1 MKIAIRK
8 APSTRLKRMGFSM
21 LSPSNAPSP
30 LVPSTGAT
38 RKSPKPSTSA
48 KTRVAAIS
56 FLESSSSSPS
66 AMLVERVS
74 AFMPSQRVSPKETAP
89 RIIGSLRS
97 LLRRVTERKR
107 SARRSISPVG
117 VRTAIPQKL
126 GERIRTPS
134 IMACPPTLTVGPASL
149 PAPAGLAPVLE
160 ALDPTAGVYH
170 ALAPGVERVAG
181 RTDVHGDG
189 LARRRARL
197 ELVPAGAAHQR
208 LRVLGV
214 YTGLHAKPPS
224 LKLRRLPNIV
234 YYRCKG

>member
-1 MKIAIRK
+1 MAIRIT
-8 APSTRLKRMGFSM
+8 PSTRLKRTGFSM
-21 LSPSNAPSP
+21 LLPSSEPIP
-30 LVPSTGAT
+30 LVPRTGAT
-38 RKSPKPSTSA
+38 RNSPKPSTA
-48 KTRVAAIS
+48 ANPRVKAIS
-56 FLESSSSSPS
+56 FLERSSSSPS
-66 AMLVERVS
+66 AMFVLRVS
-74 AFMPSQRVSPKETAP
+74 AFIPSQRVSPKERAP

-97 LLRRVTERKR
+97 LLRRVTERKGSALR
-107 SARRSISPVG
+107 SRSPVG

-126 GERIRTPS
+126 GERISTPS
-134 IMACPPTLTVGPASL
+134 IMACPPTLTVAPTSL

-160 ALDPTAGVYH
+160 ALDPTAGVYD

-214 YTGLHAKPPS
+214 YTGLHVKPPS
-224 LKLRRLPNIV
+224 
-234 YYRCKG
+234 